1 MNPRSVRTAAIA
13 TAVLALFYV
22 SVVWIASGSFD
33 HLVEQARLDWYYL
46 GLIMGGF
53 AVQVALVSELRRR
66 RRRLQRSAA
75 LAGKAGMGA
84 SSAGMI
90 ACCAHHIADLAPF
103 IGATGAATF
112 LIDYR
117 IPFMIVGIGVNA
129 VGIAIAA
136 RRLYLTPEPPLHDH
150 GARSWAH
157 A

>member
-1 MNPRSVRTAAIA
+1 MNLRSVRTAAIA

-22 SVVWIASGSFD
+22 GVVWGASGSFD

-46 GLIMGGF
+46 AVIMGGF
-53 AVQVALVSELRRR
+53 GLQVALVSELRRR
-66 RRRLQRSAA
+66 QRLQRSVAV
-75 LAGKAGMGA
+75 AGSAGMGA
-84 SSAGMI
+84 STAGMI

-117 IPFMIVGIGVNA
+117 VPFMIVGVGVNA
-129 VGIAIAA
+129 VGVAIAA
-136 RRLYLTPEPPLHDH
+136 RRLHLTPKPREQH
-150 GARSWAH
+150 GAGSWAH